1 MLYLSLLNFN
11 GLWLTKC
18 CPDFIINEWMYMYI
32 HVYMCVYIYIGVRVK
47 TANIKEIKILRFLE
61 NILKMLH
68 KTLNFDNED
77 NTTMILFK
85 WLNKI
90 SESDQRCITT
100 ILSSHWYRYSGSYFF
115 LWGVGKRGLLHI
127 FLSFYLAML
136 CFVYILSWFHF
147 FLFTFKQLELDTTE
161 HNVIL

>member
-1 MLYLSLLNFN
+1 M
-11 GLWLTKC
+11 C
-18 CPDFIINEWMYMYI
+18 
-32 HVYMCVYIYIGVRVK
+32 MCVYIHIGVRVK

-77 NTTMILFK
+77 NTTVILFK

-100 ILSSHWYRYSGSYFF
+100 ILSSH
-115 LWGVGKRGLLHI
+115 
-127 FLSFYLAML
+127 
-136 CFVYILSWFHF
+136 
-147 FLFTFKQLELDTTE
+147 
-161 HNVIL
+161 